1 MEVADNIENL
11 QVKFLVDSDANSTTP
26 AVEIANPSS
35 VQMSL
40 IRGVNVSVTG
50 RSSSKTGDTSWPDR
64 HSRLT
69 LSQTVFFRN
78 NIRR

>member
-1 MEVADNIENL
+1 
-11 QVKFLVDSDANSTTP
+11 VDDDANSTTP
-26 AVEIANPSS
+26 AIEIASPTLA
-35 VQMSL
+35 QQPL
-40 IRGVNVSVTG
+40 IRGVHVSITG
-50 RSSSKTGDTSWPDR
+50 RSHSKMGDKSWPDR